1 MRRSYISPE
10 YQNRAV
16 DFIKDKKRSFL
27 MLEMGLGKT
36 VSTLTAISDLLKT
49 KLVKKVLVIAPLRVA
64 NSVWVQESRKWE
76 HTKHLSVA
84 RVLGDQN
91 ARLKVLHYDYD
102 VYVINR
108 ENVQWLVN
116 HYGKKWAFDMVVID
130 ECFPEGTMILTPL
143 GVRDIK
149 HLETGDLV
157 MTSVG
162 EMPITKTFRKQTNE
176 LVKLY
181 LSDGSTIECT
191 RDHPFATEKG
201 WVQAWRCRGLH
212 FVRNDFYETK
222 ADSSAMQQNLFKET
236 NAFDENPRR
245 KSSYF
250 IKIWNYCKKK
260 ICKWGN
266 KNLEQRERM
275 VRRNKEKIKRCTQEK
290 WASTDNKR
298 WKWKNSTLR
307 TINVRNVIR
316 RMENA
321 MCDTYQNAKRVGL
334 SNMLQSR
341 FWHLFKKNSYRG
353 GWKLSQIA
361 KASRRKERYLSS
373 TVRVDYI
380 ENIKCESGR
389 TVYNLETDGINDYF
403 AEGILV
409 HNCSSF
415 KNPASQRF
423 KAMKKILPFVEYMVL
438 LTGTPSPNGLLDL
451 WSQCYL
457 VDYGNSLGRTM
468 TAYKQRFFEQDYMGY
483 SFTPRKGAQASIQK
497 LMQPYSLSMQTAD
510 YLELPDRIDLIEE
523 IELDSKSLALYKAFE
538 RDLFIE
544 FEGHQVEAINAAV
557 LANKLLQYCIAE
569 GTEVLTDGGWK
580 PIEILHENDMLW
592 DGIEWSNY
600 SKLVC
605 NGYKDVIKL
614 DGVKMTPEHKVLTIS
629 GWETAGDILNGNASE
644 RFNRANVRLPDGFK
658 ESRNKQKQKCNMVMQ
673 MCMWKR
679 DYSHWKQFAQ
689 STVKTRKSIMRM
701 FTWRNN
707 IGRSQT
713 IRSIPS
719 RYGSHKTLSNLD
731 KYAFSVFEQKRQ
743 GFFKLWGKRDTGLQ
757 RMGSF
762 FQKFLGRYV
771 GKLSGSFDIRENGQ
785 RKRLFE
791 RKLSLGNCARAI
803 KQYSCE
809 PLDKY
814 SEWKNDGNS
823 SVSFL
828 QNKNGNIVCKDI
840 SVQMGRI
847 SMVQSTDKEKKR
859 VYDIVN
865 CGKRNRFTVRGDA
878 GQLLIVHNCNGAIYV
893 DEYKNWGEIHTA
905 KLDALAELIEQND
918 ENILVA
924 YNYRSDLERL
934 QARFPTAVRLD
945 KHDETI
951 QAWNRGEIKLLLAHP
966 QSAGHGINLYDG
978 GCMTVWFSLCW
989 SLEYYQQFN
998 ARLHRQG
1005 QTKPVRIVH
1014 LVVKDGID
1022 GRVMQVINEKDATQN
1037 RLLSALR

>member
-1 MRRSYISPE
+1 MPSRIDLHE

-16 DFIKDKKRSFL
+16 DFIKNKKRSFL

-49 KLVKKVLVIAPLRVA
+49 KSVKKVLVIAPLRVA

-91 ARLKVLHYDYD
+91 TRLKVLHYDYD

-130 ECFPEGTMILTPL
+130 E
-143 GVRDIK
+143 
-149 HLETGDLV
+149 
-157 MTSVG
+157 S
-162 EMPITKTFRKQTNE
+162 
-176 LVKLY
+176 
-181 LSDGSTIECT
+181 
-191 RDHPFATEKG
+191 
-201 WVQAWRCRGLH
+201 
-212 FVRNDFYETK
+212 
-222 ADSSAMQQNLFKET
+222 
-236 NAFDENPRR
+236 
-245 KSSYF
+245 
-250 IKIWNYCKKK
+250 
-260 ICKWGN
+260 
-266 KNLEQRERM
+266 
-275 VRRNKEKIKRCTQEK
+275 
-290 WASTDNKR
+290 
-298 WKWKNSTLR
+298 
-307 TINVRNVIR
+307 
-316 RMENA
+316 
-321 MCDTYQNAKRVGL
+321 
-334 SNMLQSR
+334 
-341 FWHLFKKNSYRG
+341 
-353 GWKLSQIA
+353 
-361 KASRRKERYLSS
+361 
-373 TVRVDYI
+373 
-380 ENIKCESGR
+380 
-389 TVYNLETDGINDYF
+389 
-403 AEGILV
+403 
-409 HNCSSF
+409 SSF

-523 IELDSKSLALYKAFE
+523 IELDTKSLALYKAFE
-538 RDLFIE
+538 RDLFLE

-557 LANKLLQYCIAE
+557 LANKLLQYCISE
-569 GTEVLTDGGWK
+569 GTEVLTDNGWK
-580 PIEILHENDMLW
+580 PIETLHKNDMLW
-592 DGIEWSNY
+592 DGIEWANY
-600 SKLVC
+600 SELVC
-605 NGYKDVIKL
+605 NGYKNVIKL
-614 DGVKMTPEHKVLTIS
+614 DGVKMTPEHEILTIS

-644 RFNRANVRLPDGFK
+644 RFNRVNVRLPDGFEK
-658 ESRNKQKQKCNMVMQ
+658 GRVDQKQKRHMVMP
-673 MCMWKR
+673 MCLWSTSCA
-679 DYSHWKQFAQ
+679 YWKQFAQ
-689 STVKTRKSIMRM
+689 STFETWESLVWMR
-701 FTWRNN
+701 TWRNN
-707 IGRSQT
+707 IRRSQT
-713 IRSIPS
+713 IRSITS
-719 RYGSHKTLSNLD
+719 WYDSHKTLYNLD
-731 KYAFSVFEQKRQ
+731 KYAISMFEQKRQ
-743 GFFKLWGKRDTGLQ
+743 EFFKLWGKRDNSLQ
-757 RMGSF
+757 RMGRF
-762 FQKFLGRYV
+762 FRKFLERYV
-771 GKLSGSFDIRENGQ
+771 GKLSGSFDIRENEQ
-785 RKRLFE
+785 RERLLE
-791 RKLSLGNCARAI
+791 RKLSLGNCTRTI
-803 KQYSCE
+803 EQHSCE
-809 PLDKY
+809 SMDKY
-814 SEWKNDGNS
+814 SRWDNDGATS
-823 SVSFL
+823 CDFL
-828 QNKNGNIVCKDI
+828 QNKTNNITCEDI
-840 SVQMGRI
+840 SVQIGRVR
-847 SMVQSTDKEKKR
+847 MVQATPTEERK
-859 VYDIVN
+859 VYDVVN

-878 GQLLIVHNCNGAIYV
+878 GQLLIVHNCNGAMYV

-945 KHDETI
+945 KSDETI

-966 QSAGHGINLYDG
+966 QSAGHGINLYEG

-1037 RLLSALR
+1037 RLLKALR